1 MTYWA
6 LAIVATYLL
15 GGVPFGL
22 LIGLA
27 KGVDVRRHG
36 SKNIGAS
43 NVGRTLGRKY
53 GVTTFAL
60 DMLKGFLPVL
70 IAGFALGTIGT
81 IDLSPGKTWP
91 WLAFGVVAV
100 LGHTYSPYL
109 KFRGGKGVATGFG
122 AVLAMYPILTIPAIL
137 SIGTWGASVLL
148 TRYIGFSSCMA
159 GLSLLPWAMLT
170 PWFGRL
176 TGMFRQERK
185 DGELLR
191 LWPYLLVA
199 AFMGVLVVWR
209 HRSNL
214 VRMLAGT
221 EPRVKT
227 RTERAAARASKGT
240 GSAPAA
246 AAPQISATAPI
257 ALTDPTVSTAPTAPV
272 VQPAAQPVR
281 G

>member
-6 LAIVATYLL
+6 LAIAGTYLL

-27 KGVDVRRHG
+27 KGVDVRQHG

-53 GVTTFAL
+53 GVITFAL

-70 IAGFALGTIGT
+70 IAGFALGTIST
-81 IDLSPGKTWP
+81 IDLPPGKTWP

-137 SIGTWGASVLL
+137 SIGTWGVSVLL

-176 TGMFRQERK
+176 TGMFREVRK

-214 VRMLAGT
+214 MRMVQGT

-227 RTERAAARASKGT
+227 RAERAAARAAAKAVVAT
-240 GSAPAA
+240 TVAA
-246 AAPQISATAPI
+246 AEPMGQP
-257 ALTDPTVSTAPTAPV
+257 LEQPV
-272 VQPAAQPVR
+272 AGPVAQPVQ